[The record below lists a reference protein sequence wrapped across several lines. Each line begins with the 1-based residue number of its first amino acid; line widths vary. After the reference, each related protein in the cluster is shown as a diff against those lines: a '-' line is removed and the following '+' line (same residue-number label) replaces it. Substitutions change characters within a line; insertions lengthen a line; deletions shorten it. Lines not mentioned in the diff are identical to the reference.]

1 MIICVSSVASHTR
14 GTATTEQLRHWA
26 RRGLHLAVQEPRAAN
41 DPPAQEVKAA
51 RWKDPPWL
59 SWDDVPTDVH
69 WVASLGPWFI
79 EVFSGT
85 ARLTQV
91 VASLGI
97 PCLPPIDVT
106 LSPSV
111 PVAFD
116 VVDARKW
123 DFFMQLVTLAAIAFA
138 HFGTPCNTLSA
149 ARKDDGGPPPLRS
162 VDQPWGLPGLSPDNE
177 ALLFLGNLFLIR
189 TAEACEMIVRM
200 GGDFSVENPLHS
212 HCGLFRLLW
221 LLLERHELSQWSST
235 SACSKL
241 HL

>member
-1 MIICVSSVASHTR
+1 MRIVVCR
-14 GTATTEQLRHWA
+14 
-26 RRGLHLAVQEPRAAN
+26 
-41 DPPAQEVKAA
+41 
-51 RWKDPPWL
+51 
-59 SWDDVPTDVH
+59 
-69 WVASLGPWFI
+69 VASLGPWFI

-85 ARLTQV
+85 ARLTLTQV

-149 ARKDDGGPPPLRS
+149 ARKDDGGPPPCGRWINLGDS
-162 VDQPWGLPGLSPDNE
+162 LD
-177 ALLFLGNLFLIR
+177 FLQTMR
-189 TAEACEMIVRM
+189 
-200 GGDFSVENPLHS
+200 
-212 HCGLFRLLW
+212 HC
-221 LLLERHELSQWSST
+221 SS
-235 SACSKL
+235 
-241 HL
+241 